1 MLKLQPESPRSRSG
15 PFFGPGD
22 DPASRSI
29 AIGVLCT
36 LVFHVL
42 LVVLAPYFPVESMS
56 GTHSNLAAVAAAKR
70 GQEFNFELAS
80 PATEQE
86 KARDPF
92 KFVETNPDAPENTPD
107 KTINFSN
114 RNQQSA
120 QLEKPTELDPEN
132 RPSVKGRE
140 DIQNDSAIVSGDMA
154 RPQDGAAVTAA
165 QQALAEVQPQAAQE
179 ARAEKV
185 PLAGFEKA
193 EGLSEDGVGSNISQS
208 KSPSTNADEFLE
220 GAKDG
225 RAAVGGLSAGAQVE
239 RAAPRP
245 RPRLTQARPTLLQNR
260 IPGTSNIGIL
270 GYDARWSEYGEYM
283 QEFIEIVQ
291 ATWWGIISESRI
303 SPKSGSRVIV
313 TFTLNA
319 QGEVSIGEVE
329 ETAGKPGVYAC
340 TNALTVRQPYRKWTE
355 QMIAVLGETQTM
367 TFSFYYN

>member
-1 MLKLQPESPRSRSG
+1 MPIL
-15 PFFGPGD
+15 GPGK
-22 DPASRSI
+22 DPASRSVGIGLACTII
-29 AIGVLCT
+29 A
-36 LVFHVL
+36 HML
-42 LVVLAPYFPVESMS
+42 LLGLAPYFPVKSLS
-56 GTHSNLAAVAAAKR
+56 SLNSNLAAIAAANR
-70 GQEFNFELAS
+70 ARDFNFELAS
-80 PATEQE
+80 TSPEQE
-86 KARDPF
+86 KPRDPF
-92 KFVETNPDAPENTPD
+92 RFVETNPDAPENNPD
-107 KTINFSN
+107 KTTSFSN

-140 DIQNDSAIVSGDMA
+140 DIQNDSAIVSGDMS

-165 QQALAEVQPQAAQE
+165 LQALAEVQAQAAQG
-179 ARAEKV
+179 ARAEKI
-185 PLAGFEKA
+185 PLSGTEKA
-193 EGLSEDGVGSNISQS
+193 EGLSEDGIGSNISQS

-225 RAAVGGLSAGAQVE
+225 RADVGGLTAGAQID
-239 RAAPRP
+239 RPAPRP

-260 IPGTSNIGIL
+260 VPGTSNIGIL

-355 QMIAVLGETQTM
+355 QMIAVLGERQTM